1 MEESLLEI
9 EKWNEIERTFTDKF
23 GWKEGLA
30 IMINT
35 SKKYTRDKS
44 IYELSMSEDNRLIK
58 DLREIYNKEMK
69 CLEKEKAK
77 HNE

>member
-23 GWKEGLA
+23 GCIEGLA

-35 SKKYTRDKS
+35 SKKYTANKS
-44 IYELSMSEDNRLIK
+44 VYELSISEDNNLIK
-58 DLREIYNKEMK
+58 DLRERYNKET
-69 CLEKEKAK
+69 
-77 HNE
+77 

>member
-23 GWKEGLA
+23 GWKGGLA

-35 SKKYTRDKS
+35 SKKYTANKS
-44 IYELSMSEDNRLIK
+44 VYELSISEDNNLIK
-58 DLREIYNKEMK
+58 DLRERYNKET
-69 CLEKEKAK
+69 
-77 HNE
+77 

>member
-35 SKKYTRDKS
+35 SKKYTANKS
-44 IYELSMSEDNRLIK
+44 VYEQSISEDNNLIK
-58 DLREIYNKEMK
+58 DLRERYNKET
-69 CLEKEKAK
+69 
-77 HNE
+77 